1 VPGNGDVNPYGV
13 AVVPRTE
20 GRLRAGN
27 VLVSNFNN
35 AHNQQGTGTTIVEI
49 SPGGKRTL
57 FAQINPARL
66 PGDCPGGVGLT
77 TALATLNHGWVVVGS
92 LPTKAGDPATSKAGC
107 LLVLNTQGKSSR
119 PSTATASTGPGT

>member
-1 VPGNGDVNPYGV
+1 MRVIQHRIALAAAAAVATAPAAQARSQSAGARPGSTVTKVASTVPGNGDVNPYGV

-20 GRLRAGN
+20 GRLRAGD

-57 FAQINPARL
+57 FAQVNPAHL
-66 PGDCPGGVGLT
+66 PGACP
-77 TALATLNHGWVVVGS
+77 A
-92 LPTKAGDPATSKAGC
+92 
-107 LLVLNTQGKSSR
+107 
-119 PSTATASTGPGT
+119 ASA